1 MYLCPAASPDPPTLM
16 PALAPKPSASIR
28 VHCMCVKVLCVSPM
42 PRNSEDTEFASL
54 WEYILCLPASL
65 YTHLWMCAHLCIRV
79 LTVWSPDQQIL
90 LAAVVWGRQG

>member
-1 MYLCPAASPDPPTLM
+1 M
-16 PALAPKPSASIR
+16 PLYHVCTQCRLIR
-28 VHCMCVKVLCVSPM
+28 VYCMCEKVLCVSPM

-54 WEYILCLPASL
+54 WEYVLCLPASL

-90 LAAVVWGRQG
+90 LAAVVWGGQG

>member
-1 MYLCPAASPDPPTLM
+1 M
-16 PALAPKPSASIR
+16 PLYHVCTQCRAYPCALHVCEGS
-28 VHCMCVKVLCVSPM
+28 VSPM